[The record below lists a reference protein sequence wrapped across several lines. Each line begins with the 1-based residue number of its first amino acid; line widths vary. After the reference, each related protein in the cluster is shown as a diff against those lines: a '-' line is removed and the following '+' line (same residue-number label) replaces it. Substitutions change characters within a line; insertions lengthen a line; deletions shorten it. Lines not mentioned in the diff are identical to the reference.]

1 MKAAGARVL
10 VVDDS
15 AYTRQILRR
24 VLEADPLV
32 GSVEAAGN
40 GQVALQKALRTPPD
54 LVTLDLQMPVMDGFT
69 FLRLFR
75 ARSAAP
81 VLVVSALADLLN
93 VDKALDLG
101 ASGFLSKPE
110 DPYRNLEA
118 IAEELHLKLR
128 QHLGS
133 PRGPA
138 PAEPQP
144 DRSRRGAAPD
154 FPVVVIGC
162 SSGGPA
168 TLQYLLSGLPRV
180 PRAAVLIAQHMP
192 VGFTASFA
200 QRLDAL
206 LPAAVREGAEGE
218 VVRPGEV
225 VIAPGGCHMVVRGSG
240 SEVTLG
246 VVPAGDDA
254 HAPSVDRLFET
265 AAQVYGPRLTAVILT
280 GMGRDGAQ
288 GVRRVKAAGGE
299 VLAESEATAAIYGMP
314 KQAAATGC
322 VDRLLPL
329 PELAVRLMCL
339 WGEGGDPEPAPPV
352 SPGRGAERGLRVEG

>member
-1 MKAAGARVL
+1 MGPSGARVL
-10 VVDDS
+10 IVDDS

-32 GSVEAAGN
+32 GAIEVAGN
-40 GQVALQKALRTPPD
+40 GQVALQKALRAPPD

-93 VDKALDLG
+93 VEKALEMG

-110 DPYRNLEA
+110 DPYRNLES
-118 IAEELHLKLR
+118 IAEELRLKLR
-128 QHLGS
+128 QHLAPS
-133 PRGPA
+133 RAPA
-138 PAEPQP
+138 PPARP
-144 DRSRRGAAPD
+144 SARRAREEGRD
-154 FPVVVIGC
+154 FPVVAIGC

-168 TLQYLLSGLPRV
+168 TLQYLLSGLPPE

-192 VGFTASFA
+192 VGFTAAFA

-206 LPAAVREGAEGE
+206 LPVRVREGAGGE
-218 VVRPGEV
+218 PVRPGEV
-225 VIAPGGCHMVVRGSG
+225 VIAPGGGHLVVRRLGA
-240 SEVTLG
+240 EVRLA
-246 VVPAGDDA
+246 VVPAGDDPY
-254 HAPSVDRLFET
+254 APSVDRLFET
-265 AAQVYGPRLTAVILT
+265 AAQAFGPRLTAVILT
-280 GMGRDGAQ
+280 GMGRDGSQ
-288 GVRRVKAAGGE
+288 GVRRVKAEGGQ
-299 VLAESEATAAIYGMP
+299 VLAESEETAAIYGMP

-329 PELAVRLMCL
+329 PELAVRLMRL
-339 WGEGGDPEPAPPV
+339 WGAGGEGEEASAKG
-352 SPGRGAERGLRVEG
+352 GAEGHPGVEG